1 MIVVHPFDPSTRM
14 LGEIYKGIEDVKF
27 FDSWKQRDEILKAI
41 AAAPKDEPI
50 LLLGHGCPSGLL
62 DLRYGIVLGDSD
74 AELLKDR
81 PNLVGIWCYASSYA
95 YKHGLKGFF
104 SGMFISELPEAIVNG
119 VDASA
124 QEIDDDAWNFAIRF
138 GLLLRGGS
146 TLEETAEV
154 LMDSCYMDSDL
165 TVFNYSRLTWRP
177 EGNEPLPPASEEEYW

>member
-14 LGEIYKGIEDVKF
+14 LGEIYKGI
-27 FDSWKQRDEILKAI
+27 
-41 AAAPKDEPI
+41 
-50 LLLGHGCPSGLL
+50 
-62 DLRYGIVLGDSD
+62 
-74 AELLKDR
+74 
-81 PNLVGIWCYASSYA
+81 
-95 YKHGLKGFF
+95 
-104 SGMFISELPEAIVNG
+104 EAIVNG

-146 TLEETAEV
+146 TLEETAGV

-177 EGNEPLPPASEEEYW
+177 EGNEPLPPASED

>member
-14 LGEIYKGIEDVKF
+14 LGEIYTGIEGVKF

-62 DLRYGIVLGDSD
+62 DMRYGIVLGDSD

-146 TLEETAEV
+146 TLEETAGV

-177 EGNEPLPPASEEEYW
+177 EGNEPLPPASEDEYW

>member
-1 MIVVHPFDPSTRM
+1 M
-14 LGEIYKGIEDVKF
+14 LCEIYKGIENVKF
-27 FDSWKQRDEILKAI
+27 FDSWKQRDEIRKAI

-62 DLRYGIVLGDSD
+62 DMRYGIVLGDSD
-74 AELLKDR
+74 AELLKGR

-119 VDASA
+119 VEASA

-146 TLEETAEV
+146 TLEEAAGV
-154 LMDSCYMDSDL
+154 LMDSCYMVSDL
-165 TVFNYSRLTWRP
+165 TDFNYSRLTWRP
-177 EGNEPLPPASEEEYW
+177 EGNEPLPSASEEEYW